1 MSPAGSSNAQPAD
14 LYGATPSLADVRGL
28 LGDVNW
34 WPGPPSFGVRPL
46 DVASMPFSEKFS
58 ITQPFV
64 HFGSAETFV
73 VELSMWSATSSASSR
88 MTTVQSAFG
97 TSVTGP
103 KVGDQVLY
111 YGSQTSGA
119 APYSTLTFVR
129 VGQMVATISLSLK
142 DGFPKVAQLG
152 RIAARVAS
160 RLKDVISGKLHSSP
174 LSSSDTQALP
184 PADLDITQIGAA
196 RISVEAAMVMLGVS
210 SIDAL
215 AQTLRAQG
223 IDDVLFGDY
232 ALNNDTHMEVRAS
245 LFAFLTAKDATDW
258 LNLFRGT
265 YAVDQD
271 GIAAFYDQ
279 AHGRY
284 MFLFASGLRGAL
296 IICRSTSSSE
306 AASRACEAPLSRVIA
321 AWKLSL
327 GA

>member
-1 MSPAGSSNAQPAD
+1 MSQAGSSNAQPAD
-14 LYGATPSLADVRGL
+14 LYGAAPSLADVREL

-73 VELSMWSATSSASSR
+73 VELSMWSATSTASSR

-119 APYSTLTFVR
+119 APYSTLTVVR
-129 VGQMVATISLSLK
+129 VGQMVATISLNLK

-184 PADLDITQIGAA
+184 PADLDITPIGAA
-196 RISVEAAMVMLGVS
+196 RISVEAAMVMLSVS

-223 IDDVLFGDY
+223 VDDVLFGDY

-245 LFAFLTAKDATDW
+245 LFSFLTGKDAMDW

-265 YAVDQD
+265 YAVDQN

-284 MFLFASGLRGAL
+284 MFLFASGSRGAL